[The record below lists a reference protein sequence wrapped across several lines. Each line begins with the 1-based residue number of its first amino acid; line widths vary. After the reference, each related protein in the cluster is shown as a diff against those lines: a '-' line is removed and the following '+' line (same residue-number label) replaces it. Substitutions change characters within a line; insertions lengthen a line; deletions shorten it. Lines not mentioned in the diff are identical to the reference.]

1 MASKKPKIGF
11 GPVDDAL
18 FDIIQKALASASK
31 KKANQGRRV
40 VNKLIDRGGMLAKEN
55 SEVIL
60 KSRYP
65 KKGPNSKYAKEYPA
79 ESREARMNLSKLQK
93 PRLDAKKAAK
103 KKASQTR
110 ADEAAAKREA
120 NNARIIKQQGRT
132 VNMMQL
138 GDAAAS
144 KGSKTRGGKEIRMS
158 KKQAE
163 EAARQGRMAGAQR
176 AKGNAA
182 KKAKAAELDAAI
194 KNAKN
199 GAEKRAAMQR
209 RRKFRDDT
217 GF

>member
-1 MASKKPKIGF
+1 MAARKPKIGF
-11 GPVDDAL
+11 GPIDDAL
-18 FDIIQKALASASK
+18 FAAIQKALRSRDIK
-31 KKANQGRRV
+31 QVRKGERL
-40 VNKLIDRGGMLAKEN
+40 VNKLIDRGGMISKEN

-65 KKGPNSKYAKEYPA
+65 KKGPNSKYAKDFPA
-79 ESREARMNLSKLQK
+79 EYREARQKAAAMQK

-110 ADEAAAKREA
+110 ADEAAAKRAA
-120 NNARIIKQQGRT
+120 NNARIIKEQERT
-132 VNMMQL
+132 LRATRL
-138 GDAAAS
+138 GDAAAD
-144 KGSKTRGGKEIRMS
+144 KGSKTRGGKEIPMS
-158 KKQAE
+158 KKKAE

-182 KKAKAAELDAAI
+182 KRAKAAELDAAI

>member
-1 MASKKPKIGF
+1 MAARKPKISF
-11 GPVDDAL
+11 GPVGDDL
-18 FDIIQKALASASK
+18 FAIIQKALASSSK
-31 KKANQGRRV
+31 KKSTQGRRV
-40 VNKLIDRGGMLAKEN
+40 VNKLIDRGGMLSKEN

-79 ESREARMNLSKLQK
+79 ESREARQNLAKLQK
-93 PRLDAKKAAK
+93 PRLDAKKAAA

-110 ADEAAAKREA
+110 ADEAAAKRAA
-120 NNARIIKQQGRT
+120 NNARIIKEQERT
-132 VNMMQL
+132 LRATRL
-138 GDAAAS
+138 GDAAAD
-144 KGSKTRGGKEIRMS
+144 KGSKTRGGKEIPMS
-158 KKQAE
+158 KKKAE

-182 KKAKAAELDAAI
+182 KRAKAAELDAAI
-194 KNAKN
+194 KKAKN

>member
-1 MASKKPKIGF
+1 MASRKPKGF
-11 GPVDDAL
+11 GPVGDDIVK
-18 FDIIQKALASASK
+18 IIEKALKGSGWAKKKQAQAAGAKIRERGGVNLKTGEYITKSQYPKGVNSRNYKRDFPEESAMAK
-31 KKANQGRRV
+31 KFVDKAKATKKAN
-40 VNKLIDRGGMLAKEN
+40 
-55 SEVIL
+55 
-60 KSRYP
+60 
-65 KKGPNSKYAKEYPA
+65 
-79 ESREARMNLSKLQK
+79 
-93 PRLDAKKAAK
+93 AKKTA
-103 KKASQTR
+103 QRR
-110 ADEAAAKREA
+110 ADEAAIKREA
-120 NNARIIKQQGRT
+120 NKQRVLKQQGRT

-176 AKGNAA
+176 KKGNAA

-194 KNAKN
+194 KNAKG
-199 GAEKRAAMQR
+199 GAERRAAMQR